1 MSKRAIAGSLFYNN
15 PLRFMA
21 GAPPIPASLIAWYP
35 FNGNANDATGNG
47 FNGTLVGSP
56 SFVSGASGSQALQ
69 LNGSSQYM
77 DGDSNNQL
85 TYSPSITYNVW
96 VNVTSFNNAT
106 SAGYQSVIDKVD
118 NAGEGIELF
127 VKSNGT
133 LAMYVRT
140 TSGNIDYDGTGTY
153 TLTTGT
159 WYMLTLTFTNGPGL
173 IGYVNANV
181 DSSNAISSNLLNFS
195 AVTAIGYGL
204 DTSFP
209 NRYFYG
215 LIQDARV
222 YSVALTQA
230 QISSLYS
237 AGPQ

>member
-1 MSKRAIAGSLFYNN
+1 LELETPHYPIKKIVVAVESQVSKKETEFLFDLLSLNIQ
-15 PLRFMA
+15 LK
-21 GAPPIPASLIAWYP
+21 ASE
-35 FNGNANDATGNG
+35 
-47 FNGTLVGSP
+47 
-56 SFVSGASGSQALQ
+56 
-69 LNGSSQYM
+69 
-77 DGDSNNQL
+77 
-85 TYSPSITYNVW
+85 YSPEITYNVW
-96 VNVTSFNNAT
+96 VNVTSFTNGF
-106 SAGYQSVIDKVD
+106 SSGYMSVIDKVD

-140 TSGNIDYDGTGTY
+140 TAGAIDYDGSGNF

-159 WYMLTLTFTNGPGL
+159 WYMLTLTFTNGAGL
-173 IGYVNANV
+173 TGYVNGNL
-181 DSSNAISSNLLNFS
+181 DSNQTISSDLLNFS

-209 NRYFYG
+209 NRYFDG

-222 YSVALTQA
+222 YSVALTGT
-230 QISSLYS
+230 QISALFS